1 MPAMQARLI
10 AYPPDAP
17 AITRWLEPGERLRI
31 GRGQDCGVVLD
42 HPSVSRAHAEIHHDG
57 ASWRLLD
64 LGSKN
69 GTHIDGLA
77 IQGQPLPASCW
88 LRLGDTYCEFAV
100 FDRDQVADIRNR
112 QTERR
117 ALSAALTRQVAGE
130 AAVEALPDR
139 VLRGVVELAG
149 CSRGFLL
156 MTDPLSTSASH
167 VSNRGATDG
176 SDFSVRASLSLEPDA
191 LAGRAFSGSVGAVQR
206 VLASG
211 RASVVNDIGSE
222 AWLAERASVM
232 ASGLQTLVC
241 LPLLDGATVFGAV
254 YADRRGTP
262 DGRPGEPITD
272 FDLELLTAFAE
283 SATLYLLARRAMQ
296 VLDARG
302 SAPAP
307 RWDDIVRKHAA
318 APGIAARAR
327 GGVAL

>member
-31 GRGQDCGVVLD
+31 GRGQECGVVLD
-42 HPSVSRAHAEIHHDG
+42 HASVSRAHAEIHYDG
-57 ASWRLLD
+57 ACWRLQD

-69 GTHIDGLA
+69 GSHVDGLA
-77 IQGQPLPASCW
+77 IQDQPLPANCW
-88 LRLGDTYCEFAV
+88 LRLGDTYCEFAM

-130 AAVEALPDR
+130 AAADALPDR

-156 MTDPLSTSASH
+156 MADALGSPAASH
-167 VSNRGATDG
+167 SSNIGASGT
-176 SDFSVRASLSLEPDA
+176 SDFSVRASLLLEPDA

-211 RASVVNDIGSE
+211 KATVVNDVGSE
-222 AWLAERASVM
+222 AWLAERASVI
-232 ASGLQTLVC
+232 AGGLQTLVC

-254 YADRRGTP
+254 YADRRGTQ

-272 FDLELLTAFAE
+272 FDLALLSAFAE
-283 SATLYLLARRAMQ
+283 SATLYLLARRAMN
-296 VLDARG
+296 VIDARR
-302 SAPAP
+302 PAP
-307 RWDDIVRKHAA
+307 RWDAIVQKHAA
-318 APGIAARAR
+318 APGIAVQAR